1 VFLLHDTRVARRVSD
16 SGAHGG
22 RLSSRGRQIALALS
36 IGPFVVLTAIAFTL
50 ASANGTLGIDHWL
63 QVMAYVAFE
72 VVGAIVVLQVPGNR
86 IGWICI
92 VVGIGGAL
100 GGAAAEYQTYAMV
113 RGLTGVGLAS
123 IVLTAVAFPAIA
135 LAFTFLP
142 LLFPDGHLPSPRW
155 RVVAWLAA
163 FDIALLAFAFGFT
176 ASSGSTFVESAVR
189 VIPPG
194 PVADAIQTAAAA
206 LTIVA
211 GVLCASA
218 LVARYRTAT
227 REERLQLKWVAAA
240 VTIFAISLVVSI
252 IASPLDLFPFAIPL
266 LPLSVG
272 VAVLRYRL
280 YDIDVL
286 INRALVYVPLTA
298 ALAGL
303 YAASVALFQR
313 LFQAVTG
320 NRSDAAVIITTLILA
335 ALFTPIRKLFE
346 NAVEGRFGPRKPVAA
361 APAAGALVALD
372 DPGLRRT
379 IREIAREVVDEAL
392 GSSRRT

>member
-1 VFLLHDTRVARRVSD
+1 MSQFDARRGPAA
-16 SGAHGG
+16 SG
-22 RLSSRGRQIALALS
+22 RRRTALALS
-36 IGPFVVLTAIAFTL
+36 IGLFVVLTGIAFTL
-50 ASANGTLGIDHWL
+50 GAANGTLGIDHWL
-63 QVMAYVAFE
+63 QVVAYTAFE
-72 VVGAIVVLQVPGNR
+72 VVGAVVMLQVPGNR

-92 VVGIGGAL
+92 AIGIGGAL
-100 GGAAAEYQTYAMV
+100 GGAATEYETYAAV
-113 RGLTGVGLAS
+113 RGLAGVGLAS
-123 IVLTAVAFPAIA
+123 IVLTAVAFPAVA

-163 FDIALLAFAFGFT
+163 LDIAMLAFAFGFA

-189 VIPPG
+189 LIPPG
-194 PVADAIQTAAAA
+194 PLAEAIQTAAGA

-218 LVARYRTAT
+218 LVVRYRTAA

-240 VTIFAISLVVSI
+240 VTIFAASLVVSI
-252 IASPLDLFPFAIPL
+252 AASPLDLFPFAIPL

-286 INRALVYVPLTA
+286 INRALVYVPLSA
-298 ALAGL
+298 LLAGL

-313 LFQAVTG
+313 LFTALTG
-320 NRSDAAVIITTLILA
+320 DRSDAAIVITTLILA
-335 ALFTPIRKLFE
+335 ALFTPIRKAFE
-346 NAVEGRFGPRKPVAA
+346 GAVDARFGPPKPALA
-361 APAAGALVALD
+361 PSPAARLPIGVD
-372 DPGLRRT
+372 DPALERRV
-379 IREIAREVVDEAL
+379 REIARAEVREAL
-392 GSSRRT
+392 AEREAGG